1 MPARAQFSSRTS
13 RSEPSYNRN
22 NLEEIQMRSF
32 VFAALLLSLPAAAE
46 YAAADVTN
54 GGTIKGKITYNGKPP
69 PPKKIMITKDPK
81 ICGTSRDD
89 DTFEIAPDGGVRN
102 VVVYLADIKSGKKFE
117 GEMKP
122 ELDQKGCHYQPHVQV
137 VALHSTLQVK
147 SSDPILHNV
156 HSYLNGS
163 TVINFA
169 VPPQPGLVLPKKLD
183 KPGGQ
188 QLKCDVHNFMTG
200 GFFVPENP
208 YSGLTGEDGTYEIK
222 DGPAGEHP
230 HAPQPQAGGPPSQA
244 NARGGGGKGHVHS
257 KGKEG

>member
-13 RSEPSYNRN
+13 RSEPSYNWN

-46 YAAADVTN
+46 YAAADLTN

-102 VVVYLADIKSGKKFE
+102 VVVYLADIKSGKKVE

-156 HSYLNGS
+156 HSYLNGT

-200 GFFVPENP
+200 GFFVAENS
-208 YSGLTGEDGTYEIK
+208 YYALSREDGTSEITCTT
-222 DGPAGEHP
+222 GGHCTTSTSSPA
-230 HAPQPQAGGPPSQA
+230 AGPPRQPIPVA
-244 NARGGGGKGHVHS
+244 AGGKGTVQRH
-257 KGKEG
+257 GK

>member
-13 RSEPSYNRN
+13 RSEPSYNWN

-46 YAAADVTN
+46 YAAADLTN

-200 GFFVPENP
+200 GFFVAENP
-208 YSGLTGEDGTYEIK
+208 YYGLTGEDGTYEIK
-222 DGPAGEHP
+222 DVPAGNYTIATWHQAAGPLSEP
-230 HAPQPQAGGPPSQA
+230 IAVAAGGTA
-244 NARGGGGKGHVHS
+244 TFNGKV
-257 KGKEG
+257 K

>member
-13 RSEPSYNRN
+13 RSEPSYNWN

-46 YAAADVTN
+46 YAAADLTN

-122 ELDQKGCHYQPHVQV
+122 ELDQKGDRK
-137 VALHSTLQVK
+137 STRLNSSHGYISYAVFCLKKKKTMK
-147 SSDPILHNV
+147 SKPIEL
-156 HSYLNGS
+156 SR
-163 TVINFA
+163 
-169 VPPQPGLVLPKKLD
+169 
-183 KPGGQ
+183 
-188 QLKCDVHNFMTG
+188 
-200 GFFVPENP
+200 
-208 YSGLTGEDGTYEIK
+208 
-222 DGPAGEHP
+222 PA
-230 HAPQPQAGGPPSQA
+230 
-244 NARGGGGKGHVHS
+244 
-257 KGKEG
+257 